1 MAGGCYTSNSLGP
14 LAQSVEQRTFNPWVV
29 GSSPTGP
36 TAFLSKST
44 NQPKIPLMP
53 FPISTTRLSISPL
66 ELGDLEVF
74 VGYRQDPQVSRFQS
88 WDIDFS
94 KEQALELIQSQAG
107 VEFPALGDWLQL
119 GIKEIS
125 TGKLLGDLA
134 LHALE
139 QQHRYEIGFTLDT
152 AHQSKGFAK
161 EAAAKLLEFLF
172 NEKHALSVEASTDR
186 RNIASINLLK
196 SLGFTEVPSRSWDE
210 EFKGETVTVDVFELH
225 RTEVLN

>member
-1 MAGGCYTSNSLGP
+1 MLYP
-14 LAQSVEQRTFNPWVV
+14 LI
-29 GSSPTGP
+29 
-36 TAFLSKST
+36 T
-44 NQPKIPLMP
+44 N
-53 FPISTTRLSISPL
+53 RLSISPL
-66 ELGDLEVF
+66 ALGDLEAF
-74 VGYRQDPQVSRFQS
+74 VGYRQDPLVARFQS
-88 WDIDFS
+88 WNIDFS
-94 KEQALELIQSQAG
+94 REQGLELIHSQAE
-107 VEFPALGDWLQL
+107 VEFPTLGDWLQL

-139 QQHRYEIGFTLDT
+139 QEHRYEIGFTL
-152 AHQSKGFAK
+152 ARANQGKGFAK

-196 SLGFTEVPSRSWDE
+196 SLGFTQVPSRSWVE